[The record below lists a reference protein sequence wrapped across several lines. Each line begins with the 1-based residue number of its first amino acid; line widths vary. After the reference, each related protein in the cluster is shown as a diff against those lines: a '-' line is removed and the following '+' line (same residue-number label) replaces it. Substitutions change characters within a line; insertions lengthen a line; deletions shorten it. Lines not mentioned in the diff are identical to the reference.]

1 MIAEGGY
8 TLGGET
14 DKAGRPLIREGN
26 NPDFLVHVPD
36 KNGRRELSGL
46 NSLLLLLVA

>member
-1 MIAEGGY
+1 MIAEGAY
-8 TLGGET
+8 TLGGAN
-14 DKAGRPLIREGN
+14 DKAGHPLIRGGN
-26 NPDFLVHVPD
+26 KPDFLVHVPD